1 MVLTDRILVSLHPQ
15 MLRSFFK
22 NNHTRETIYLAWPLV
37 ITQVGHII
45 TGMVDTIF
53 VGRIGPAEQA
63 ACILSNNL
71 YVLLL
76 VFGIGVSYATTPLV
90 TDAHQ
95 NNDILKKASL
105 FKNSLFLNFSVAVV
119 CFIILFLSSGVL
131 KYMQQP
137 PEVVDLAVPFF
148 DVLIFSMLPV
158 SLFFSCKQYCEGLAN
173 TRMALIIS
181 VTGNLINIVLN
192 YTLIY
197 GKYGFPE
204 LGYLGA
210 AWASFIARLFMGVS
224 FLVLIF
230 RSSVTKEIGA
240 VYKQVKI
247 NWNDLKELGRIG
259 LNSGAQ
265 FTFEVAAFAIAGLMA
280 GTFGKEQ
287 IDAHGIALSIAAF
300 TYMFASGISSATTIR
315 VSVYNA
321 QQNWQEIKNA
331 GFTSLKLVLLVMGSF
346 AVVFLL
352 FSPLLPLGFSNEK
365 EIIEL
370 ASKLL
375 IIAAMFQLFD
385 GIQVTA
391 IGALRGLEDV
401 KYPTVITL
409 IGYWI
414 IALPLGYFL
423 AFTLKME
430 TVGIWI
436 ALLTSLAFVAVA
448 LFLRFNT
455 LIKRNLNN
463 LIPNKS

>member
-1 MVLTDRILVSLHPQ
+1 
-15 MLRSFFK
+15 MLKAFFR
-22 NNHTRETIYLAWPLV
+22 NNHTKETLNLAWPLI
-37 ITQVGHII
+37 ITQVGHIV

-53 VGRIGPAEQA
+53 LGRIGPTEQA

-76 VFGIGVSYATTPLV
+76 VFGIGVSYAATPLV
-90 TDAHQ
+90 TDAHH
-95 NNDILKKASL
+95 NNDLEKKASL
-105 FKNSLFLNFSVAVV
+105 FKNSLVMNFSVAVV
-119 CFIILFLSSGVL
+119 CFLILYFSSGIL
-131 KYMQQP
+131 KHMQQP
-137 PEVVDLAVPFF
+137 AEVAELAVPFF

-181 VTGNLINIVLN
+181 VIGNLINVVLN

-197 GKYGFPE
+197 GKFGFPE

-210 AWASFIARLFMGVS
+210 AWASFMARLFMGIS
-224 FLVLIF
+224 FLILVF
-230 RSSVTKEIGA
+230 RSPVTREIAA
-240 VYKQVKI
+240 VYKKVKI
-247 NWNDLKELGRIG
+247 NWVELKDLARIG

-315 VSVYNA
+315 VSVFNA
-321 QQNWQEIKNA
+321 QQNWLEIKNA
-331 GFTSLKLVLLVMGSF
+331 GMTSLKLVLLIMGVF
-346 AVVFLL
+346 GLIFLL
-352 FSPLLPLGFSNEK
+352 FSSLLPLGFSDEK
-365 EIIEL
+365 EIIDL
-370 ASKLL
+370 ASTLL

-414 IALPLGYFL
+414 IALPLAYVL
-423 AFTLKME
+423 AFTFKME
-430 TVGIWI
+430 TIGIWI
-436 ALLTSLAFVAVA
+436 ALLVSLMFVAIA
-448 LFLRFNT
+448 LSWRFNH
-455 LIKRNLNN
+455 LVKKNL
-463 LIPNKS
+463 SS

>member
-1 MVLTDRILVSLHPQ
+1 MVK
-15 MLRSFFK
+15 SFFK
-22 NNHTRETIYLAWPLV
+22 SKHTQETLHLAWPLV
-37 ITQVGHII
+37 ITQLGYII

-53 VGRIGPAEQA
+53 VGRIGPTEQA

-95 NNDILKKASL
+95 NNDLLKKASL
-105 FKNSLFLNFSVAVV
+105 FKNSLVLNLCVAIL
-119 CFIILFLSSGVL
+119 CFVILFLASDLL

-137 PEVVDLAVPFF
+137 LEVVELAVPFF
-148 DVLIFSMLPV
+148 DILIFSMIPV
-158 SLFFSCKQYCEGLAN
+158 SLFFTCKQYCEGLAN
-173 TRMALIIS
+173 TRLALVIS
-181 VTGNLINIVLN
+181 IVGNVINIVLN
-192 YTLIY
+192 YVLIY
-197 GKYGFPE
+197 GVLGSPE

-224 FLVLIF
+224 FLILIF
-230 RSSVTKEIGA
+230 KSPITKEIA
-240 VYKQVKI
+240 LVYKQAKI
-247 NWNDLKELGRIG
+247 NWVELKDLARIG

-300 TYMFASGISSATTIR
+300 TYMFGSGISSAATIR
-315 VSVYNA
+315 ISIYNA
-321 QQNWQEIKNA
+321 QNNWIEIKQA
-331 GFTSLKLVLLVMGSF
+331 GFTALKLVLLVMGF
-346 AVVFLL
+346 FGLL
-352 FSPLLPLGFSNEK
+352 FLVLSSVLPSAFSNEVQ
-365 EIIEL
+365 IVQL
-370 ASKLL
+370 AAKLL
-375 IIAAMFQLFD
+375 VIAAMFQLFD

-409 IGYWI
+409 VGYWL
-414 IALPLGYFL
+414 IALPLAYFL

-430 TVGIWI
+430 TVGIWL
-436 ALLTSLAFVAVA
+436 ALLASLVFVAVA
-448 LFLRFNT
+448 LFWRFNF
-455 LIKRNLNN
+455 LVKKNLAQF
-463 LIPNKS
+463 